1 MISKTGSA
9 VWSGNLRE
17 GGGTVST
24 QSGTLSDVG
33 YSFAKRFGDEHG
45 TNPEELLAAAHA
57 ACFTM
62 ALSNVLAE
70 HELVADRLATTAT
83 LTLDPSTLT
92 ITSVVLDLEA
102 TIPGATDKT
111 FLTAANA
118 AKEGCPVSKLFD
130 TDIKL
135 NATLS

>member
-1 MISKTGSA
+1 MSKTGSA

-70 HELVADRLATTAT
+70 HDLEADRLATTAT

-92 ITSVVLDLEA
+92 VTSVVLDLEA
-102 TIPGATDKT
+102 TIPGATDET
-111 FLTAANA
+111 FQSAANA

-130 TDIKL
+130 TDIRL
-135 NATLS
+135 NATLA

>member
-70 HELVADRLATTAT
+70 HDLVADRLTTTAT

-92 ITSVVLDLEA
+92 VTSVVLDLEA
-102 TIPGATDKT
+102 TIPGATDET
-111 FLTAANA
+111 FQTAANA

-135 NATLS
+135 NATLA

>member
-70 HELVADRLATTAT
+70 HDLEADRLATTAT

-92 ITSVVLDLEA
+92 VTSVVLDLEA
-102 TIPGATDKT
+102 TIPGATDET
-111 FLTAANA
+111 FQSAANA

-130 TDIKL
+130 TDIRL
-135 NATLS
+135 NATLA

>member
-9 VWSGNLRE
+9 VWSGNLRD

-24 QSGTLSDVG
+24 QSGSLSDVD
-33 YSFAKRFGDEHG
+33 YSFAKRFGDEAG

-57 ACFTM
+57 ACYSM

-70 HELVADRLATTAT
+70 HDLVADRLATTAT
-83 LTLDPSTLT
+83 VTLDPSTT
-92 ITSVVLDLEA
+92 TVTTVVLDLVA
-102 TIPGATDKT
+102 TIPGATDEA
-111 FLTAANA
+111 FQTAANA
-118 AKEGCPVSKLFD
+118 AKEGCPVSKLFNAE
-130 TDIKL
+130 III

>member
-70 HELVADRLATTAT
+70 HDLEADRLATTAT
-83 LTLDPSTLT
+83 VTLDPSTLT
-92 ITSVVLDLEA
+92 VTSVVLDLEA
-102 TIPGATDKT
+102 TIPGATDET
-111 FLTAANA
+111 FQTAANA

-135 NATLS
+135 NATLA

>member
-9 VWSGNLRE
+9 VWSGNLRD

-24 QSGTLSDVG
+24 QSGTLSDVE
-33 YSFAKRFGDEHG
+33 YTFAKRFEGADG

-57 ACFTM
+57 ACYSM

-70 HELVADRLATTAT
+70 HDLVAERLATTAT

-92 ITSVVLDLEA
+92 INTVVLDLEA
-102 TIPGATDKT
+102 TIPDADDDT
-111 FLTAANA
+111 FQTAAKA
-118 AKEGCPVSKLFD
+118 AKDGCPVSKLFNAEI
-130 TDIKL
+130 TL
-135 NATLS
+135 NAALT